1 MYEKKVAEVE
11 KIVRRQNQWRLK
23 QTINLIASENVLS
36 RRARALLDSDFNH
49 RYAEGHPGSRYYEG
63 TEYIDVIESEVRE
76 VMKQLF
82 GCRRAE
88 VRCISG
94 TVANESVFGA
104 LLQENDLVFV
114 NQVQAGGHISH
125 QKFGAVGKFTH
136 NIKEFPTTPDGYRMD
151 VAKVKDMIHS
161 EKPKMVVLGKSL
173 ILHPEPVQELA
184 PVCRETKTIL
194 VYDGAHVLGLI
205 AGKQFQDPLAEG
217 ADVLLGSTHKTFFGS
232 QRGVVLSNTPDDDFW
247 KKIDRAAFPGSV
259 SNHHLFTLP
268 PLLVAAYE
276 MLEFGRAYAKQ
287 VVANAR
293 ALANALARR
302 GVEVAGREF
311 GYTHTHQ
318 VAVNVAR
325 YGGGPK
331 AAKVLLKND
340 IIVNFNLLP
349 FDKKRSE
356 PSGLRLGV
364 QEMTRFGMKEEEM
377 EHLASLMQAALE
389 GRDVR
394 SEVHRLRDR
403 FQAVQYSFDD
413 VAAPVSADA

>member
-1 MYEKKVAEVE
+1 MYEKKIADVE
-11 KIVRRQNQWRLK
+11 KVVRQQNKWRLK

-36 RRARALLDSDFNH
+36 KRARALLDSDFNH

-63 TEYIDVIESEVRE
+63 TEYIDIIEAELRE

-82 GCRRAE
+82 GCKRAE

-104 LLQENDLVFV
+104 YLQENDLVFV

-136 NIKEFPTTPDGYRMD
+136 NIKEFPTTSDGYRMD
-151 VAKVKDMIHS
+151 VAKVKDMINN

-173 ILHPEPVQELA
+173 ILHPEPVKELA
-184 PVCRETKTIL
+184 PICKETKTIL

-205 AGKQFQDPLAEG
+205 AGKQFQDPLSEG

-232 QRGVVLSNTPDDDFW
+232 QRGVILSNAADDDFW

-276 MLEFGRAYAKQ
+276 MLEFGQAYTKQ

-293 ALANALARR
+293 ALANALAKL
-302 GVEVAGREF
+302 GFDVAGKEF

-318 VAVNVAR
+318 VAVSVAK
-325 YGGGPK
+325 YGGGQK
-331 AAKVLLKND
+331 AAKALLKND

-349 FDKKRSE
+349 FDKRRSE

-364 QEMTRFGMKEEEM
+364 QEMTRYGMKEDEM
-377 EHLASLMQAALE
+377 EHLASLMKSAME
-389 GRDVR
+389 GKDVK
-394 SEVHRLRDR
+394 SEVHKLRDK
-403 FQAVQYSFDD
+403 FQSVQYSFDD